1 VLAVLL
7 PLLGALLLLPPA
19 FRLLRAWRKRRSFL
33 KKLKAVCA
41 EKGYALS
48 EIRRPYASLLFLPAG
63 EDFSLQMDGRRY
75 SCKLI
80 CARRRGTPMT
90 VRENGV
96 CAFEHTIRLTK
107 IELFTYETQIA
118 FGYEAADKKVLI
130 VNPVPKILQKDE
142 QTKTVPLDNG
152 DTVGGSIV
160 YAATGFLNAL
170 GRGRLGR

>member
-1 VLAVLL
+1 
-7 PLLGALLLLPPA
+7 
-19 FRLLRAWRKRRSFL
+19 
-33 KKLKAVCA
+33 
-41 EKGYALS
+41 
-48 EIRRPYASLLFLPAG
+48 
-63 EDFSLQMDGRRY
+63 
-75 SCKLI
+75 
-80 CARRRGTPMT
+80 MT

-130 VNPVPKILQKDE
+130 VNPVPKVLQKEE

>member
-1 VLAVLL
+1 MEEAAELL
-7 PLLGALLLLPPA
+7 EKAQD
-19 FRLLRAWRKRRSFL
+19 RLRR
-33 KKLKAVCA
+33 
-41 EKGYALS
+41 KGYALS

-130 VNPVPKILQKDE
+130 VNPVPKVLQKDE

-170 GRGRLGR
+170 GRGAAGPINTEKG